1 MFKYDVIGYLLILFL
16 YFVVTRK
23 FKWHN
28 FGLNN
33 LTFFLFITP
42 TLFKLALITY
52 QNQNF
57 NLMVLITFL
66 GLWGMVGE
74 TLVSKIWLV
83 FIKQPVYMCLKGPMF
98 GGATSY
104 YNFIPWGVSGIFFFV
119 AVVDAKYGTS
129 LPLAE
134 HRQNIFTA
142 FVLSI
147 FSFAVLYAI
156 RVLIV
161 KSFSIQFEQATVMT
175 SIYVLLITV
184 LPGLYLAYKDL
195 MYIQEA
201 AIFAVIGTLT
211 DYLYARMVRFIFGE
225 NLWEYRVFAFRDKL
239 SSPLLFSG
247 YACLG
252 FWMIG
257 GYELFHY
264 VK

>member
-1 MFKYDVIGYLLILFL
+1 MFKYDLIGYALILSA
-16 YFVVTRK
+16 YFVFTGK

-33 LTFFLFITP
+33 LTFFIFITP

-74 TLVSKIWLV
+74 TIVSKIWLV
-83 FIKQPVYMCLKGPMF
+83 FIKKPVYMCLKGPMF

-129 LPLAE
+129 LPLVE
-134 HRQNIFTA
+134 HRQNIFFA
-142 FVLSI
+142 FILSMLSFFVLY
-147 FSFAVLYAI
+147 FA
-156 RVLIV
+156 RVFTV
-161 KSFSIQFEQATVMT
+161 KSFSIQFEEPNLKN
-175 SIYVLLITV
+175 SIYVNLIVV
-184 LPGLYLAYKDL
+184 LPGIYLAYKDL

-201 AIFAVIGTLT
+201 AIFAVVGTLS
-211 DYLYARMVRFIFGE
+211 DYLYGRMVRFIFGE
-225 NLWEYRVFAFRDKL
+225 NLWEYRVYAFRDKL
-239 SSPLLFSG
+239 SSPLIFCG

-252 FWMIG
+252 FWMIA
-257 GYELFHY
+257 GYELFYY

>member
-1 MFKYDVIGYLLILFL
+1 MFKYDIIGYALILSA
-16 YFVVTRK
+16 YFVFTGK

-33 LTFFLFITP
+33 LNFFIFITP

-66 GLWGMVGE
+66 GLWGMIGE
-74 TLVSKIWLV
+74 TIVSKIWLV
-83 FIKQPVYMCLKGPMF
+83 FIKKPVYMCLKGPMF

-134 HRQNIFTA
+134 HRQNILFA

-147 FSFAVLYAI
+147 ISFLVLYFV
-156 RVLIV
+156 RVIKV
-161 KSFSIQFEQATVMT
+161 KSFSIQFDEINLKN
-175 SIYVLLITV
+175 SIYVVLIMV
-184 LPGLYLAYKDL
+184 LPGIYLASKDL

-201 AIFAVIGTLT
+201 AIFGVIGTLM
-211 DYLYARMVRFIFGE
+211 DYSYGWMIRIIFGE
-225 NLWEYRVFAFRDKL
+225 NLWEYRVYEFRDKL
-239 SSPLLFSG
+239 SSPLLLTG

-257 GYELFHY
+257 GYELFQY